1 MYLIDAESK
10 KEIEKMSDRKMSE
23 SVLFKLDFGQTFF
36 GIIFECYFAL

>member
-10 KEIEKMSDRKMSE
+10 KEIEKMSDRIE

-36 GIIFECYFAL
+36 GTIFECYFAL